1 GAGQGVTLP
10 AAFLEPHSS
19 ADGLVFWRGDAYV
32 AEWGTYFGKAYGR
45 KIVRVHLGT
54 DGRAGLHGVTVFATG
69 IAHPLALAVDPRGAL
84 LVADWQTG
92 RILRI
97 QATGQP

>member
-1 GAGQGVTLP
+1 VTPP

-45 KIVRVHLGT
+45 KVVRVHLGA
-54 DGRAGLHGVTVFATG
+54 DGRAGLRGVTVFATG
-69 IAHPLALAVDPRGAL
+69 IAHPLALADDPRGAL

-97 QATGQP
+97 QAAGQP